1 MKPYA
6 ISSTCKSNRA
16 NRQPSS
22 PASHALSLSER
33 WDRRQ
38 PRQWLR
44 QAPRHARKRRHN
56 ACPTLRE
63 PSNASRNGSKG
74 ICNIRLAPPRRKPR
88 SRCVRVRR
96 LAATILVLA
105 ARARSIRSA
114 TAQMSEEGSNALPR
128 SRVREKR
135 KTDNFGGDH
144 PAMPPGTMPGQ
155 MPERHA
161 IPGIKNLVAV
171 ASGKG
176 GVGKT
181 TVAVNVALALAKL
194 GYKVG
199 LLDADVY
206 GPNVPIMLG
215 STAEPTATA
224 QQRIIPVVAQGVKM
238 ISMGLLNPGDKPV
251 IWRGPMLHSVIT
263 QFLRSVEWGELDY
276 LIIDLPPG
284 TGDVQ
289 LTLIQTVAVTG
300 AVVVTTPSAVA
311 LADVRKAIEMFRQV
325 SVEVLGVVE
334 NMSTFA
340 CPHCGKPV
348 DIFGHGEG
356 AKTAIEY
363 GVPVLGEIEIDP
375 RIRLGGDTGMPV
387 TAQGETAP
395 AAQSLYRVARAVS
408 ARLEEVAATAGGPKV
423 QID

>member
-1 MKPYA
+1 
-6 ISSTCKSNRA
+6 
-16 NRQPSS
+16 
-22 PASHALSLSER
+22 
-33 WDRRQ
+33 
-38 PRQWLR
+38 
-44 QAPRHARKRRHN
+44 
-56 ACPTLRE
+56 
-63 PSNASRNGSKG
+63 
-74 ICNIRLAPPRRKPR
+74 
-88 SRCVRVRR
+88 
-96 LAATILVLA
+96 
-105 ARARSIRSA
+105 
-114 TAQMSEEGSNALPR
+114 
-128 SRVREKR
+128 
-135 KTDNFGGDH
+135 
-144 PAMPPGTMPGQ
+144 MPPGTMPGQ
-155 MPERHA
+155 MPQRQP
-161 IPGIKNLVAV
+161 IPGVKYLVAV

-181 TVAVNVALALAKL
+181 TVAVNLALALSKM
-194 GYKVG
+194 GNKVG

-215 STAEPTATA
+215 STAEPMATP
-224 QQRIIPVVAQGVKM
+224 QQRIIPVQAQGLKM

-276 LIIDLPPG
+276 LVIDLPPG

-289 LTLIQTVAVTG
+289 LTLIQTVEVTG

-325 SVEVLGVVE
+325 NVDVLGVVE

-375 RIRLGGDTGMPV
+375 RIRVGGDTGKPV
-387 TAQGETAP
+387 AAQGEDGP
-395 AAQSLYRVARAVS
+395 AAQSLYRLAKAVS
-408 ARLEEVAATAGGPKV
+408 ARLEEVAATSGGPTV